1 MQSLYRVKPTLH
13 KNLPPKPF
21 LQIMCLLLLPFLFFY
36 LFPANI
42 PTAEPPL
49 RSGYYSGSCPNAEH
63 IVRDVMKRAMIR
75 EPRSGASVMRLQ
87 FHDCFVN
94 GCDGSMLLDDT
105 PTMLGEKLSL
115 SNIDSLRS
123 YEVVDEIKEAL
134 EMACP
139 LTVSCADIIIM
150 ASRDAVAL
158 SGGPD
163 WVVKLG
169 RKDSLTASQ
178 EDADAIMPSP
188 RANATMLIDLFAK
201 FDLSVKDLVALSG
214 SHSIGNGRCFSI
226 VFRLYNQS
234 GTDHPDP
241 SIEPKFRKKLN
252 KLCPLGGDGNV
263 TGDLD
268 FTPRIFDNQYFKDLV
283 NGRGFLNSDETLYT
297 YWKTREY
304 VKRYSEDQDEFF
316 RDFVEGMIKM
326 GDLQSGRPG
335 EIRKNCRVVNDGS
348 RVDLVVDRSIDRK
361 ILSY

>member
-1 MQSLYRVKPTLH
+1 
-13 KNLPPKPF
+13 
-21 LQIMCLLLLPFLFFY
+21 MCLQLLTFLFFS
-36 LFPANI
+36 LFPAAV
-42 PTAEPPL
+42 TPL
-49 RSGYYSGSCPNAEH
+49 LQPGYYAKSCPHAEL
-63 IVRDVMKRAMIR
+63 IVRDVMKKAMIR
-75 EPRSGASVMRLQ
+75 EPRSGASVMRFQ

-115 SNIDSLRS
+115 SNINSLRS

-134 EMACP
+134 ETACP
-139 LTVSCADIIIM
+139 QTVSCADIIIM

-158 SGGPD
+158 SGGPN
-163 WVVKLG
+163 WEVKLG

-178 EDADAIMPSP
+178 QDADDIMPSP
-188 RANATMLIDLFAK
+188 RANATTLIDLFAR
-201 FDLSVKDLVALSG
+201 FNLSIKDLVALSG

-234 GTDHPDP
+234 GSGRPDP
-241 SIEPKFRKKLN
+241 TIEPMYRQKLD
-252 KLCPLGGDGNV
+252 KLCPPDGDGNV

-297 YWKTREY
+297 YPLTREY
-304 VKRYSEDQDEFF
+304 VRRYSQNQSEFF
-316 RDFVEGMIKM
+316 KDFVEGMIKM

-335 EIRKNCRVVNDGS
+335 DVRKNCRVVNGLS
-348 RVDLVVDRSIDRK
+348 PMKSVVGGLKERK
-361 ILSY
+361 VLSY